1 MSTQPLPLVDDIAVI
16 TELETHEDAIMI
28 DVSWIPDNIL
38 EKALLWGTKF
48 WKLNT
53 TLASVE
59 ISMRQVTKQSM
70 N

>member
-1 MSTQPLPLVDDIAVI
+1 MS
-16 TELETHEDAIMI
+16 LEGD
-28 DVSWIPDNIL
+28 IPDNIL

-53 TLASVE
+53 TIASVE